1 VPASTASLS
10 GWLAP
15 RETALLVIDMQHDY
29 CSPSGHLARNGRDI
43 SAIEAIIPQVAGLI
57 AAARQAGVLVL
68 YTRQTTLPG
77 GASVGAARRRY
88 RDLAKP
94 GLGSDYPLSG
104 TPGHAIIAE
113 LAPSDADVV
122 VDKFRSS
129 GFFQTPLDLVLR
141 AQGRKTTVI
150 CGAVTEGCIESTV
163 RDAANYDYL
172 PVIASDAV
180 ASTDAALHAAA
191 MTVMRGRYDCVPSS
205 DIMTAWLGNDAH
217 RVKAS

>member
-1 VPASTASLS
+1 VSASTASLS
-10 GWLAP
+10 AWLAP
-15 RETALLVIDMQHDY
+15 QQTALLVIDMQHDY
-29 CSPSGHLARNGRDI
+29 CSRSGHLARNGRDI
-43 SAIEAIIPQVAGLI
+43 TAIEAIIPRIAGLI
-57 AAARQAGVLVL
+57 AAARRAGVLVFF
-68 YTRQTTLPG
+68 TRQTTLPG

-88 RDLAKP
+88 RELAKP

-104 TPGHAIIAE
+104 TPGHAIITD
-113 LAPSDADVV
+113 LAPGAADVV

-172 PVIASDAV
+172 PVVVDDAV

-191 MTVMRGRYDCVPSS
+191 MTVMRGRYDCVSSS
-205 DIMTAWLGNDAH
+205 DIITAWLGNDAQ